1 MAGMNEPR
9 KPILQEIK
17 LKGGQLVDT
26 IKEIV
31 EPGSARRVIIKNGEK
46 TLVEFPLSMGV
57 GGAAAALL
65 IAPQLAAI
73 GALAALLTDVS
84 VIIEHDSD
92 GDGDADSTTT
102 LLGGK
107 KGGSGAGSPSASGAG
122 SMGGGSS
129 MSGADS
135 MGGSSSGGS
144 STGGSS
150 ASGSGSSK
158 TMGSEGGPSSPASGA
173 AGSGQGS
180 GSGGAHGKG

>member
-31 EPGSARRVIIKNGEK
+31 EQGSARRVIIKNGEK

-150 ASGSGSSK
+150 K